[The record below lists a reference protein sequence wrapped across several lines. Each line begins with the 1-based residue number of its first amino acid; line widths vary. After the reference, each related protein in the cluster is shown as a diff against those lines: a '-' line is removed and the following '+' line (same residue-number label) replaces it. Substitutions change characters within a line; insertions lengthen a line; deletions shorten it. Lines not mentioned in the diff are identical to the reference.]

1 MTADTPE
8 TPVAAEA
15 DLGLSIYDMFETD
28 TSAEETG
35 RWFDIFGERA
45 DGWIQ
50 LRALSSKLS
59 LSVHRRLA
67 AQFRRQMGADG
78 NYPIDVQ
85 MTMLTRQLAEG
96 VIMDWKG
103 KAWRDKSGA
112 PLAYSPANALTVM
125 TDMPHIRTKVVNL
138 AADLDSFRHADKAAA
153 VGN

>member
-1 MTADTPE
+1 MNDTPD
-8 TPVAAEA
+8 TPVDAEA

-28 TSAEETG
+28 TAAEEDG

-45 DGWIQ
+45 DGWVQ
-50 LRALSSKLS
+50 LRALSSKVS
-59 LSVHRRLA
+59 LSVSRRLS

-78 NYPIDVQ
+78 NYPMDVQ
-85 MTMLTRQLAEG
+85 LIMLTRQMAEG
-96 VIMDWKG
+96 VIMNWRG
-103 KAWRDKSGA
+103 TAWRDKNGA
-112 PLAYSPANALTVM
+112 PLPYSPANALMVM